1 MACYRKAISKEEDDV
16 EAQMT
21 RIKVRNNAQ
30 IDEKL
35 ALIRFV
41 SKNWFDLN
49 NINQIANQIYTQIY
63 KLNNI

>member
-1 MACYRKAISKEEDDV
+1 MACHRKAISKEEDV

-49 NINQIANQIYTQIY
+49 NIYQIANQIYTQIY

>member
-1 MACYRKAISKEEDDV
+1 MACHRKAISKEEEDV

-41 SKNWFDLN
+41 SKNWFYLN

>member
-1 MACYRKAISKEEDDV
+1 MACHRKAISKEEDV

>member
-1 MACYRKAISKEEDDV
+1 MACHRKAISKEEDDV
-16 EAQMT
+16 KAQMT

>member
-1 MACYRKAISKEEDDV
+1 MACHRKAISKEEDDV

>member
-1 MACYRKAISKEEDDV
+1 MACHRKAISKEEEDV